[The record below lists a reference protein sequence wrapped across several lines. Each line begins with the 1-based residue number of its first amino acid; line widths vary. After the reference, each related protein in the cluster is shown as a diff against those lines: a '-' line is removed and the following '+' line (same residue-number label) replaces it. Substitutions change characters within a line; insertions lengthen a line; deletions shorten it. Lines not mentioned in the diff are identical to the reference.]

1 MDPRIS
7 TLESDVAAVR
17 ASVEAVH
24 SNYATNL
31 QLAEVQANLKL
42 EIVRN
47 SEQLDHKIDTVAAAM
62 NARVDSISAAMK
74 LEYNKANADMSME
87 FNRANADM
95 RMEFNKAN
103 ADMRMEFNKANA
115 DMRMEFSKAHAE
127 LRVDVR
133 NWVLATVVGLFVA
146 FGGMAYMMYNIATR
160 AV

>member
-7 TLESDVAAVR
+7 TLESDVAAAR
-17 ASVEAVH
+17 ASVEAIQ

-31 QLAEVQANLKL
+31 QLAEVQAYLKL

-47 SEQLDHKIDTVAAAM
+47 RERLDHKIDAM
-62 NARVDSISAAMK
+62 SGAMK
-74 LEYNKANADMSME
+74 LEYTQSNADMK
-87 FNRANADM
+87 
-95 RMEFNKAN
+95 MEFNKSN
-103 ADMRMEFNKANA
+103 
-115 DMRMEFSKAHAE
+115 AE
-127 LRVDVR
+127 LRVAVR

>member
-7 TLESDVAAVR
+7 TLESDVAAAR
-17 ASVEAVH
+17 ASVEAIQ

-31 QLAEVQANLKL
+31 QLAEVQADLKL

-47 SEQLDHKIDTVAAAM
+47 SERLDHKIDAV
-62 NARVDSISAAMK
+62 SGAMK
-74 LEYNKANADMSME
+74 LEYTQANADMKME
-87 FNRANADM
+87 FNKSNADMQEEFRKSNADM
-95 RMEFNKAN
+95 RAEFNKSN
-103 ADMRMEFNKANA
+103 
-115 DMRMEFSKAHAE
+115 AE